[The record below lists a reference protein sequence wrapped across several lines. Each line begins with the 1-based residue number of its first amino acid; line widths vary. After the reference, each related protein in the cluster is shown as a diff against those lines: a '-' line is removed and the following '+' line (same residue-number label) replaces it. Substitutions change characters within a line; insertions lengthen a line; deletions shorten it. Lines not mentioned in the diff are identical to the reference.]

1 MVCVGS
7 VVFGREDGRVCFCLL
22 GEGGGGGGGV
32 YNLESYATSNSK
44 YSGLFCNLKLMYVVA
59 NLFVADSL
67 LYLE

>member
-1 MVCVGS
+1 M
-7 VVFGREDGRVCFCLL
+7 FGREDGRVCFCLL
-22 GEGGGGGGGV
+22 GEGGGGS

>member
-1 MVCVGS
+1 MVEF
-7 VVFGREDGRVCFCLL
+7 VFVFWGK
-22 GEGGGGGGGV
+22 GGGGG